1 MTTEIRRPIT
11 KAASAGWQQ
20 HSACT
25 AADADLFFPDENTP
39 QDTARAK
46 AICQG
51 CPVRQ
56 TCLDEAFRRNDQA
69 AICGGLTPDE
79 RNGLLRPG
87 SDLSRFQQKRVD
99 NNVARSVAMDHGAD
113 LLVWLVKRE
122 MPVAVAAEQLGV
134 SLRAVFHAFAMLV
147 PPAQDRE
154 HLPSAVERVLGESSL
169 TLRTMQRMGRS
180 HEEIA
185 RWLATSQ
192 NVVSASLRVLE
203 QRDAAMLRISRRGI
217 EDAVQRMQAAET
229 RVRRESRVG
238 LTVQDVIAMAGPR
251 ILALH
256 GAGSPLRQV
265 ALDLGLNREAVR
277 KAYLAMT
284 KPKKTQDD
292 MEKAA

>member
-1 MTTEIRRPIT
+1 MIPQTPTE
-11 KAASAGWQQ
+11 ANWQR
-20 HSACT
+20 HAPCNV
-25 AADADLFFPDENTP
+25 DPDLFFPDPGTP
-39 QDTARAK
+39 DEQINMAK
-46 AICQG
+46 QICGG

-56 TCLDEAFRRNDQA
+56 TCLDEAIRRNDQA

-79 RNGLLRPG
+79 RNGLLRPNA
-87 SDLSRFQQKRVD
+87 SLNRFQQKRVD
-99 NNVARSVAMDHGAD
+99 SNVARSVAMDHGAD

-134 SLRAVFHAFAMLV
+134 SPRAVFHAFAMLV

-203 QRDAAMLRISRRGI
+203 QRDAAMGRISRRGI

-292 MEKAA
+292 MDKAA